1 VPVCRLARDDAS
13 PSPIPSHRPRHYPSD
28 TTDAEWALLE
38 PLLPPPASAHGHGG
52 RPEAHHRR
60 DILDAIRYV
69 THNGCVW
76 RALPADFPPWRTVY
90 GFYWRWNASG
100 ATGMVHDQLRAQV
113 RLAAGRSPCPS
124 AAIIDSQ
131 SVRAAD
137 TVPKQSR
144 GYDAA
149 KKINGRKR
157 HLAVDTLGL
166 LLAIVVT
173 AASVQDRDGARPLLW
188 RLRRA
193 HRRIRLVWADAAYA
207 GRLVTWA
214 AALRL
219 RVQLVRRRLA
229 HAFEVLPRRWVVER
243 TFAWISRYRRTV
255 RDYERLPEHHQAM
268 VQWAMITI
276 MTRRLARRHQPARTP
291 TPALPTAA

>member
-1 VPVCRLARDDAS
+1 M
-13 PSPIPSHRPRHYPSD
+13 
-28 TTDAEWALLE
+28 
-38 PLLPPPASAHGHGG
+38 
-52 RPEAHHRR
+52 
-60 DILDAIRYV
+60 
-69 THNGCVW
+69 
-76 RALPADFPPWRTVY
+76 Y

-100 ATGMVHDQLRAQV
+100 ATTWLHDQLRTNL
-113 RLAAGRSPCPS
+113 RLAAGRSPTPS

-137 TVPKQSR
+137 TVPRSSR

-166 LLAIVVT
+166 LLAIMVT

-188 RLRRA
+188 QLRLSSRG
-193 HRRIRLVWADAAYA
+193 IRLVWADAAYA
-207 GRLVTWA
+207 GRLVAWA
-214 AALRL
+214 TAALGL
-219 RVQLVRRRLA
+219 RIQLVPRRLA
-229 HAFEVLPRRWVVER
+229 HAFEVLPRRWVIER
-243 TFAWISRYRRTV
+243 TFAWLSRYRRTV
-255 RDYERLPEHHQAM
+255 RDYERLPAHHRAM

-291 TPALPTAA
+291 TPALINAA